1 MIKVKIAS
9 VFIFVFLQIPF
20 SKAQKPFSP
29 SFFYVGLNV
38 KILTLLTKT
47 NYTTLFSLN
56 MGYNNSVNH
65 LMALGVQFET
75 LFARNPKD
83 RGARPSFY
91 LGPVA
96 KIETSELY
104 TDYNDASDFPK
115 NALSNTFM
123 ALFPLKPEMLLYNYG
138 ALYRFS
144 TTVRSEEVLFYRI
157 PMSFNVEFQNYNGG
171 ILGSEKGNL
180 TLGMGV
186 SPVIKSF

>member
-1 MIKVKIAS
+1 MFKVRIAF
-9 VFIFVFLQIPF
+9 VFIVFFLQISF
-20 SKAQKPFSP
+20 SKAQTSYSS

-65 LMALGVQFET
+65 LVALGVQLET

-91 LGPVA
+91 LGPTA
-96 KIETSELY
+96 KIETSELSA
-104 TDYNDASDFPK
+104 DYNDISDFPK
-115 NALSNTFM
+115 NILSNTFM

-138 ALYRFS
+138 TLYRFS
-144 TTVRSEEVLFYRI
+144 ITIRSEEVLFYSV
-157 PMSFNVEFQNYNGG
+157 PMSFNLEFQNYNGG

-186 SPVIKSF
+186 SSVIKSF